1 MNDQGKAY
9 LFALTAVAIW
19 STVATAFK
27 IALGYLDPYTLLFIA
42 TCASSLSLL
51 VVVSLNGGISRVR
64 KLPPLRL
71 LKYCILGA
79 LNPVLYYIVLFNAYD
94 LLKAQEAQPLNYTW
108 PVIMSLLSIV
118 FLKERLKA
126 LNIAA
131 LLLGLAGVIVIST
144 RGMLFNDSPDA
155 TGVVL
160 ALSSGVI
167 WSVYWIAM
175 LKEKGDKDVMMLV
188 SFATSIPVLA
198 VIALIAGGP
207 VITGIIPIGAA
218 IYIGI
223 FEMGITFFLWMM
235 ALTLSGNTTRVTS
248 LIYLGPFLSL
258 VFINLILGERILLTT
273 IAGLALITAGIALQS
288 RAGASSSKEDPVDR

>member
-9 LFALTAVAIW
+9 IFALAAVAIW

-42 TCASSLSLL
+42 SCASSLSLL
-51 VVVSLNGGISRVR
+51 IVVSLNGGISRVW
-64 KLPPLRL
+64 KLPARRL
-71 LKYCILGA
+71 LKYCLLGS

-108 PVIMSLLSIV
+108 PVIMGLLSIA

-144 RGMLFNDSPDA
+144 RGMMFSDVPNAP
-155 TGVVL
+155 GVVL

-167 WSVYWIAM
+167 WSVYWITM
-175 LKEKGDKDVMMLV
+175 LKQKGDRDVVMLV
-188 SFATSIPVLA
+188 SFSSSIPVLA
-198 VIALIAGGP
+198 VIALVTGGP
-207 VITGIIPIGAA
+207 AITGIIPLGAA

-235 ALTLSGNTTRVTS
+235 ALTLSSNTTRVAS

-273 IAGLALITAGIALQS
+273 IAGLVLITAGIALQS
-288 RAGASSSKEDPVDR
+288 RAGGSSSKEVPADR

>member
-51 VVVSLNGGISRVR
+51 IVVSLNGGISRVR
-64 KLPPLRL
+64 NLPPLRL
-71 LKYCILGA
+71 LKFCILGT
-79 LNPVLYYIVLFNAYD
+79 LNPVLYYVVLFNAYD

-108 PVIMSLLSIV
+108 PMIMGLLSIV
-118 FLKERLKA
+118 FLKERLRA

-131 LLLGLAGVIVIST
+131 LFLGFAGVMVIST
-144 RGMLFNDSPDA
+144 KGFLFSDVPNA
-155 TGVVL
+155 MGVVL
-160 ALSSGVI
+160 ALSSGI
-167 WSVYWIAM
+167 LWSIYWIAM
-175 LKEKGDKDVMMLV
+175 LKERRDRDVVMLV
-188 SFATSIPVLA
+188 SFVSSIPILA

-207 VITGIIPIGAA
+207 TITGIIPIGAA
-218 IYIGI
+218 IYVGI
-223 FEMGITFFLWMM
+223 FEMGVTFFLWMR
-235 ALTLSGNTTRVTS
+235 ALTLSSNTTRITS

-258 VFINLILGERILLTT
+258 VFINLILGEKILLTT
-273 IAGLALITAGIALQS
+273 LAGLVLITAGIALHS
-288 RAGASSSKEDPVDR
+288 WARVPPSMKVKADR